1 MTLSIRAIAATLA
14 VTLLGHAASAAA
26 LTPPDAVKKLYN
38 PEGGVF
44 LVAHRGCHNP
54 APWQGLR
61 TGAPENSRQAL
72 ERCIAL
78 GVDMMEADIRR
89 TKDGALVIIHDETVD
104 RTTNGVGRVDQLTL
118 AEIRTL
124 RLRQN
129 FGGAMAPQLT
139 EENPMTLDEL
149 LALAKGRLMLNLDIK
164 DPVDAQVATAV
175 KKAGLGDQILIK
187 ALANDQ
193 SPALADLAVYR
204 DTHFMPIVKAPDA
217 GQVDDLD
224 VIARRQAGA
233 VHRVPAIEMV
243 FLDTAQFETVRAV
256 ARDAHVRLWNN
267 VLTSVGVLGVVDFG
281 GDIDGLRDA
290 DATWSRQLEAGVTIF
305 QTDEPGAL
313 LDYLERHP
321 PAMAK

>member
-1 MTLSIRAIAATLA
+1 MTPSFRVIAATLA
-14 VTLLGHAASAAA
+14 MTLLAASANAAA
-26 LTPPDAVKKLYN
+26 LTPPDAVKKLYD
-38 PEGGVF
+38 PKGGVF

-54 APWQGLR
+54 APTRGFKD
-61 TGAPENSRQAL
+61 GAPENSQQAL

-104 RTTNGVGRVDQLTL
+104 RTTNGVGRIDELTL
-118 AEIRTL
+118 ADIKKL

-139 EENPMTLDEL
+139 DESPMTLEEL

-164 DPVDAQVATAV
+164 DPVDAQVAATV
-175 KKAGLGDQILIK
+175 KKAGVGEQILIK
-187 ALANDQ
+187 AVANAQ
-193 SPALADLAVYR
+193 SPALADLAAYR
-204 DTHFMPIVKAPDA
+204 DTHFMPIVKAPDP
-217 GQVDDLD
+217 GQSGDLAT
-224 VIARRQAGA
+224 IARRQASA
-233 VHRVPAIEMV
+233 AHRVPAIEMV

-256 ARDAHVRLWNN
+256 ARDARVRLWNN

-321 PAMAK
+321 SGGSR